1 MMRRPKPLLARTGRA
16 LAVLILLATPL
27 SPAGAHHLGVA
38 HEGPPKGLPTQAKGL
53 AIPNLTHGQ
62 MVVIAANR
70 PAILRLA
77 ADQTPTDPT
86 LRRLQGYVSL
96 QTFACLWGLVPGAVE
111 NESSPFNECSHA
123 YLAGTKALLM
133 HLLAMPGD
141 RAPVRALAD
150 TIELEMMRN
159 NASLDLCRYSDE
171 PFDTADI
178 VGPHW
183 SDIPSHPKS
192 ALSLAGVAGAALS
205 CLWLAVRPRRR
216 AAGQGRGAQA

>member
-1 MMRRPKPLLARTGRA
+1 MMRRLKPLLAKTVRA
-16 LAVLILLATPL
+16 LAVLILLAAPL
-27 SPAGAHHLGVA
+27 STACAHHLGVA
-38 HEGPPKGLPTQAKGL
+38 HEGPPKGLSTQVKGV

-62 MVVIAANR
+62 MLVIAANR
-70 PAILRLA
+70 AAILKLA
-77 ADQTPTDPT
+77 AAQTSIDPT
-86 LRRLQGYVSL
+86 LRRLQGYISL

-111 NESSPFNECSHA
+111 DESSPFNECSHA

-183 SDIPSHPKS
+183 SEIPSHPKS
-192 ALSLAGVAGAALS
+192 ALSLAGVVGAALS
-205 CLWLAVRPRRR
+205 GLWLAVRPRRQ
-216 AAGQGRGAQA
+216 AAGQGCGSQA